1 MIGAGGAAPP
11 WQVSRLELGTH
22 SRTHIDAASHY
33 VPDGASIDTYPLE
46 RFVLD
51 CAVAHLAA
59 GLGEAI
65 GWDEAAA
72 ALPAQP
78 AGRGLLLHTG
88 WDERWGGPEAR
99 RHPFLAGDAARRLAA
114 AGVGLVGT
122 DALNVDATQGG
133 GTDVHEALLGGDV
146 LIVENLTNLGSLE
159 AAGCTVA
166 PSCRSSSP
174 VATARPSGPS
184 PGCERS
190 RWIMHRGANDR
201 KARGCTD
208 GPDARQE
215 TRSLCAKASGLIRTA
230 GTWDV
235 LAYNVNFTSIGLLLL
250 FLFLLDRRSTPER
263 AWPGGR

>member
-1 MIGAGGAAPP
+1 MSLVDLSRALGTGMPVFPGDPDVVIGAGGAAPP

-22 SRTHIDAASHY
+22 SGTHIDAASHY

-65 GWDEAAA
+65 GWDEVAA

-88 WDERWGGPEAR
+88 WDERWGGPEAT

-159 AAGCTVA
+159 GGRLHRCAFLPLKLAGCDGSPIRAVA
-166 PSCRSSSP
+166 
-174 VATARPSGPS
+174 
-184 PGCERS
+184 
-190 RWIMHRGANDR
+190 W
-201 KARGCTD
+201 
-208 GPDARQE
+208 
-215 TRSLCAKASGLIRTA
+215 L
-230 GTWDV
+230 
-235 LAYNVNFTSIGLLLL
+235 
-250 FLFLLDRRSTPER
+250 
-263 AWPGGR
+263 